1 MTTQPKRTVAFAL
14 CGSFCSFSAVLPQ
27 VRLLA
32 ARGGCPTHFKRQRCR
47 AGHPLRHGRRPAA
60 DLVRSHRPQTADHL
74 AGRRAA
80 GPAEIGRR
88 PRHCPGHRHN
98 DGPAGGRDQFDPGH
112 TGRQEP
118 FARRAAHRHR
128 TVHERWAFGQCS
140 GAGPAFAAAA
150 LLFCALR
157 PGRQLQKAVQ
167 LKERFYPSARHPG
180 SRPARRAD
188 TTDAVVICGRAGGI

>member
-32 ARGGCPTHFKRQRCR
+32 ARGWDVLPILS
-47 AGHPLRHGRRPAA
+47 A
-60 DLVRSHRPQTADHL
+60 S
-74 AGRRAA
+74 AA
-80 GPAEIGRR
+80 GQDTRFGTAAALRQTLYEVTGHKPLTTLQGVEPAEIGRR

-118 FARRAAHRHR
+118 FARRAAHRRR
-128 TVHERWAFGQCS
+128 TVHERWAFGQCP
-140 GAGPAFAAAA
+140 GAGPAFAAAQ